1 MEITNVTEYEAIAK
15 EKLPKMVY
23 DYYASGAE
31 DQWTLQENRNAFARI
46 LFRPRILIDVS
57 KIDMTT
63 TVLGFKISMPI
74 MVAPTAMQKMAHPEG
89 EYATAR
95 AASAAGTIMTLSSWA
110 TSSVEEVASTGPGIR
125 FFQLYVYKNRKV
137 VEQLV
142 RRAERAGFKAIA
154 LTVDTPR
161 LGRRESDIKNRF
173 TLPPNLTLKNFEGLD
188 LGKMDEANDSGLA
201 SYVAGQID
209 RTLCWKDVQW
219 LQTITSMPILVK
231 GVLTGEDAR
240 IAIQAG
246 AAGIIVSNHG
256 ARQLDYVPATIS
268 ALEEVVKAT
277 QGRVPVFLDGGVRRG
292 TDVFKALALGAS
304 GIFIGRPVV
313 FSLAAEGEAG
323 VRKVLQMLR
332 DEFEL
337 TMALL
342 RHSQTFISLPRGSVW
357 KMEITNVTE
366 YEAIAKEK
374 LPKMVYDYY
383 ASGAEDQWTL
393 QENRNAFARILFRP
407 RILIDVSQI
416 DMTTTILGFK
426 ISMPIMVAPTAMQ
439 KMAHPEGEYATAR
452 AASAAGTIMTL
463 SSWATSS
470 VEEVASTGPGIRFFQ
485 LYVYKNRKVVEQLVR
500 RAERAGFK
508 AIALTVDTPRLGRRE
523 SDIKNRF
530 TLPPYLTL
538 KNFEGLDLGKMDE
551 ANDSGLASYVAGQID
566 RTLSWK
572 DVQWLQ
578 TITSMPILVKGVI
591 TGEDARIAVQA
602 GAAGIIVSNHGAR
615 QLDYVPA
622 TISALEEVV
631 KATQGRIP
639 VFLDGGVRRG
649 TDVFKA
655 LALGASGI
663 FIGRP
668 VVFSLAAEGEAG
680 VRKVLQMLRDEFE
693 LTMAL
698 SGCRSLKEITR
709 NHITTEWDTP
719 RPSARL

>member
-31 DQWTLQENRNAFARI
+31 DQWTLKENRNAFARI

-142 RRAERAGFKAIA
+142 RRAEKAGFKAIA

-188 LGKMDEANDSGLA
+188 LGKMDEVRIHQIIPSNIANDSGLA

-209 RTLCWKDVQW
+209 RTLSWKDVQW

-304 GIFIGRPVV
+304 GIFVSIIIFP
-313 FSLAAEGEAG
+313 
-323 VRKVLQMLR
+323 
-332 DEFEL
+332 
-337 TMALL
+337 
-342 RHSQTFISLPRGSVW
+342 FISL
-357 KMEITNVTE
+357 
-366 YEAIAKEK
+366 
-374 LPKMVYDYY
+374 
-383 ASGAEDQWTL
+383 
-393 QENRNAFARILFRP
+393 
-407 RILIDVSQI
+407 
-416 DMTTTILGFK
+416 
-426 ISMPIMVAPTAMQ
+426 
-439 KMAHPEGEYATAR
+439 
-452 AASAAGTIMTL
+452 
-463 SSWATSS
+463 SS
-470 VEEVASTGPGIRFFQ
+470 
-485 LYVYKNRKVVEQLVR
+485 
-500 RAERAGFK
+500 
-508 AIALTVDTPRLGRRE
+508 
-523 SDIKNRF
+523 
-530 TLPPYLTL
+530 L
-538 KNFEGLDLGKMDE
+538 KPLK
-551 ANDSGLASYVAGQID
+551 
-566 RTLSWK
+566 
-572 DVQWLQ
+572 
-578 TITSMPILVKGVI
+578 
-591 TGEDARIAVQA
+591 
-602 GAAGIIVSNHGAR
+602 
-615 QLDYVPA
+615 
-622 TISALEEVV
+622 
-631 KATQGRIP
+631 
-639 VFLDGGVRRG
+639 
-649 TDVFKA
+649 
-655 LALGASGI
+655 
-663 FIGRP
+663 IGRP

-698 SGCRSLKEITR
+698 SGCRSLTEITR
-709 NHITTEWDTP
+709 NHIVTEWETP
-719 RPSARL
+719 RHLPRL